1 MNRSYLLKIVTIK
14 KERKM
19 NEREV
24 ENFLES
30 ILKGKGWK
38 DTVGDSD
45 RNVYRQHPRTKEEI
59 EKLRDEK
66 GNIKFPDYILYE
78 SENTKDPIAI
88 IEVKKPNYKDL
99 NQAKNQG
106 LYYAKKLN
114 AKYLFLYNKNQ
125 CKAIYVPTEEY
136 LYIDKE
142 EVNDILSLEEL
153 LKFEG
158 NKLKSSSLV
167 IRTKQDL
174 INIFNKVNSKLRESG
189 ITVGIQ
195 RFTEF
200 SNLLFL
206 KLINELNDE
215 MNYKLPAN
223 LLWNSFKNL
232 KGETLLTYIN
242 DTVIPRLNSQ
252 FKANEDS
259 SSLFTKLKIKNTTN
273 LEEIVETIDKLE
285 FGKIDSDIKGDAFE
299 YFIQK
304 YNQRN
309 NDLGEYFTPR
319 HIVKFLVSIMEPKML
334 EKIYDPFCGF
344 LGFFLLE
351 KIV

>member
-1 MNRSYLLKIVTIK
+1 
-14 KERKM
+14 
-19 NEREV
+19 
-24 ENFLES
+24 
-30 ILKGKGWK
+30 
-38 DTVGDSD
+38 
-45 RNVYRQHPRTKEEI
+45 
-59 EKLRDEK
+59 
-66 GNIKFPDYILYE
+66 
-78 SENTKDPIAI
+78 
-88 IEVKKPNYKDL
+88 
-99 NQAKNQG
+99 
-106 LYYAKKLN
+106 
-114 AKYLFLYNKNQ
+114 
-125 CKAIYVPTEEY
+125 
-136 LYIDKE
+136 
-142 EVNDILSLEEL
+142 
-153 LKFEG
+153 
-158 NKLKSSSLV
+158 
-167 IRTKQDL
+167 
-174 INIFNKVNSKLRESG
+174 
-189 ITVGIQ
+189 
-195 RFTEF
+195 
-200 SNLLFL
+200 
-206 KLINELNDE
+206 

-334 EKIYDPFCGF
+334 EKIY
-344 LGFFLLE
+344 E
-351 KIV
+351 M